1 MQSSGNYI
9 QYPVTNHNGKGK
21 KKKKEIE
28 LAILFWDRRPGS
40 AQPRLVTGWKVA
52 NLSSL
57 WTLLLTHCVTL
68 VDASP
73 LWASVS
79 LSVP

>member
-1 MQSSGNYI
+1 ME
-9 QYPVTNHNGKGK
+9 KE

-28 LAILFWDRRPGS
+28 LAILFWDWRPGS

-73 LWASVS
+73 LWASVP

>member
-1 MQSSGNYI
+1 ME
-9 QYPVTNHNGKGK
+9 KE

-40 AQPRLVTGWKVA
+40 AQPRSLAGKSA
-52 NLSSL
+52 NVSSL

-68 VDASP
+68 VDTSP

-79 LSVP
+79 PSVQ

>member
-1 MQSSGNYI
+1 ME
-9 QYPVTNHNGKGK
+9 KEK

-28 LAILFWDRRPGS
+28 LAILFWDWMPGS
-40 AQPRLVTGWKVA
+40 AQPRSLAGKSA

-73 LWASVS
+73 LWASVFP
-79 LSVP
+79 SVR